1 MTTKSFTSEQME
13 ARVARFDR
21 LETYQRQNFDVHDI
35 PPGAVEKV
43 AARRVYPVMA
53 PADYQGRSA
62 GAPVKGPRGLIVS
75 IAECEPGNG
84 PGLHRHL
91 NTVENF
97 FCLSGRFE
105 IAWGDRGEH
114 TLVLE
119 PLDMVSVPRGE
130 NRSFRNISSELGRLL
145 VMIVPESDAQVDPVS
160 YAADVAKEIEHE
172 YGRAAL
178 EGLQKIGF
186 KFEEEAGAKT

>member
-1 MTTKSFTSEQME
+1 MRAKSLTCEQME
-13 ARVARFDR
+13 ARVARFHK
-21 LETYQRQNFDVHDI
+21 LQTYQTQNFETHKI

-119 PLDMVSVPRGE
+119 PLDMIAVPRGE
-130 NRSFRNISSELGRLL
+130 NRSFRNISNELGRLL
-145 VMIVPESDAQVDPVS
+145 VMIVPESDEQIDPVCFAPS
-160 YAADVAKEIEHE
+160 LAKEIEHQ
-172 YGRAAL
+172 YGKTAL

-186 KFEEEAGAKT
+186 TFEDESTA

>member
-1 MTTKSFTSEQME
+1 MRTKSLTPEQME
-13 ARVARFDR
+13 ARVARFNT
-21 LETYQRQNFDVHDI
+21 LQTYQRQNFETHNI

-105 IAWGDRGEH
+105 IAWGDHGEH

-119 PLDMVSVPRGE
+119 PLDMISVPRGA
-130 NRSFRNISSELGRLL
+130 NGSFCNISNGFGRLL
-145 VMIVPESDAQVDPVS
+145 VLIVPETDEQIDPIS
-160 YAADVAKEIEHE
+160 YSPSLAKEIENE
-172 YGRAAL
+172 YGKTAL
-178 EGLQKIGF
+178 DGLQRIGF
-186 KFEEEAGAKT
+186 VFEDEPTG

>member
-1 MTTKSFTSEQME
+1 MRTKSLTSEQME
-13 ARVARFDR
+13 ARVARFNK
-21 LETYQRQNFDVHDI
+21 LQTYQRQNFEAHNI

-114 TLVLE
+114 RLVLE
-119 PLDMVSVPRGE
+119 PLDMISVPRGE
-130 NRSFRNISSELGRLL
+130 NRSFRNVSNGFGRLL
-145 VMIVPESDAQVDPVS
+145 VMIVPETDEQIDPIS
-160 YAADVAKEIEHE
+160 YSPSLAKEIENE
-172 YGRAAL
+172 YGKTAL
-178 EGLQKIGF
+178 DGLQKIGF
-186 KFEEEAGAKT
+186 VFEEEPTG